1 MVRRR
6 RKRCSS
12 RPSREEDVR
21 RNVHDRRAR
30 FAGALGRRA
39 LLRKQTRHKGCLF
52 FPLTGARRGHAAG
65 ARELRRALRTDAREP
80 RGPHHVRRPS
90 LDGVRTSDARALVE
104 RAAKSHQLV
113 RLQTAAPLG
122 PPRARGDAVPGA
134 AHVRGGA
141 HVAHGVH
148 GDDARGARAVV
159 VREVS
164 RAGAGRE
171 TKLFGRRREKQRRRV
186 VEKKQKKTRRRR
198 RRARAAARAPG
209 CAFRDGARDSRSV
222 GTSGVSSVVEHN

>member
-1 MVRRR
+1 MARRR

-21 RNVHDRRAR
+21 QNVHDRRAR

-39 LLRKQTRHKGCLF
+39 LLRKQTRRQGCLF

-65 ARELRRALRTDAREP
+65 ARELRRALRTDARDP
-80 RGPHHVRRPS
+80 GGRHHFRRPS
-90 LDGVRTSDARALVE
+90 LDVRTSHARALVE

-141 HVAHGVH
+141 HVTHGVH

-171 TKLFGRRREKQRRRV
+171 TKKLFGRRREKRRRRV

-198 RRARAAARAPG
+198 RRARAAARARRG
-209 CAFRDGARDSRSV
+209 
-222 GTSGVSSVVEHN
+222 